1 MLIGI
6 DGNEANIQKR
16 VGTGQYSY
24 QLLVALSRLDTKNC
38 YLIYLKDP
46 PSGDM
51 PKSSPTWKYHVFG
64 PKKMW
69 TRFALPI
76 QLYFGTRPD
85 IFFSPSHYLP
95 LISPVPTVCSIM
107 DLGFLHYPQQLT
119 QKDLYQLTAWTA
131 ASIKQ
136 AKHVITISQF
146 TKQEIVDTYHY
157 PALRISVVYPGV
169 SPPKKI
175 MTDASLP
182 ANFFLSLGTL
192 KPSKNI
198 PFLIEAFSSFSQ
210 KNPSYKLMIVGKKG
224 WLYDQIFATV
234 KQYNLMD
241 KIIFQDYITEY
252 QKWPLLKQAK
262 ALIIPSLYEGFGIPA
277 IEAMAVGT
285 PVIASTSAS
294 LLEIVKNYGLLIDPH
309 HPSELTQALSTI
321 ILSKSQE
328 KYRKLGYKRAKDFS
342 WNASAQILIDL
353 FNQV

>member
-1 MLIGI
+1 
-6 DGNEANIQKR
+6 
-16 VGTGQYSY
+16 
-24 QLLVALSRLDTKNC
+24 
-38 YLIYLKDP
+38 
-46 PSGDM
+46 
-51 PKSSPTWKYHVFG
+51 
-64 PKKMW
+64 
-69 TRFALPI
+69 
-76 QLYFGTRPD
+76 
-85 IFFSPSHYLP
+85 
-95 LISPVPTVCSIM
+95 
-107 DLGFLHYPQQLT
+107 
-119 QKDLYQLTAWTA
+119 
-131 ASIKQ
+131 
-136 AKHVITISQF
+136 
-146 TKQEIVDTYHY
+146 
-157 PALRISVVYPGV
+157 
-169 SPPKKI
+169 